1 MIDMPFRNV
10 AGQLDLQLLLALE
23 ALLRHRHL
31 TRAADALGVTQPVM
45 SKHLRRLRA
54 VLQDPLF
61 VRAAGGIAPTPR
73 AEALAAPLAQ
83 ILELTRTRLLPEPE
97 FDGATSRREFI
108 LCVSDF
114 GATVLL
120 PALLT
125 ELFARAPGVRL
136 RVLSS
141 DEGFA
146 ERLGSG
152 EADLLVGLADR
163 IPESIR
169 TSVLYTDPY
178 ACLVRRD
185 HPAAHDLNAERF
197 ANAQHVVVAPG
208 SAGRNVAEIA
218 IRERVP
224 EARIVLRL
232 PAFAAVPSVIASSD
246 LVVTL
251 PRRVAETIARGGE
264 FAVLAPP
271 FTLPDVTVLLAW
283 HRRNDADPAHRWLR
297 ATIEG
302 VLGRTPMRR
311 RA

>member
-152 EADLLVGLADR
+152 
-163 IPESIR
+163 
-169 TSVLYTDPY
+169 
-178 ACLVRRD
+178 
-185 HPAAHDLNAERF
+185 
-197 ANAQHVVVAPG
+197 
-208 SAGRNVAEIA
+208 
-218 IRERVP
+218 
-224 EARIVLRL
+224 
-232 PAFAAVPSVIASSD
+232 
-246 LVVTL
+246 
-251 PRRVAETIARGGE
+251 GG
-264 FAVLAPP
+264 
-271 FTLPDVTVLLAW
+271 
-283 HRRNDADPAHRWLR
+283 
-297 ATIEG
+297 
-302 VLGRTPMRR
+302 RR
-311 RA
+311 R